1 MDRRFFEYIKKIVME
16 YGVISILKMKL
27 LFEVYL
33 KEFIFKDIFL
43 LFKYNKRFWFLLK
56 DIYNYMG
63 S

>member
-1 MDRRFFEYIKKIVME
+1 ME